1 MLTSTNVRNFKK
13 IPLVMGLPNL
23 VEIQNQSFNSFLQS
37 DALPLKRKNEG
48 LQSLLNELSPI
59 IASNGKFSL
68 EFGSYTMGS
77 PRYSVTECIRRGI
90 TYSFPLK
97 LKLKLSIYKNP
108 VPISTRRK
116 SVERGEVKKGLEVES
131 IREEEVYL
139 CDFPVMTQ
147 RGTFIINGIERV
159 IACQLH
165 RSPGAFFESGG
176 QKKGKEIFVARIV
189 PDRGTWME
197 FETDNNDLLYGV
209 IGPRRRMLGTVIFR
223 ALGYPKDADIIKLFC
238 EIEEINLTK
247 KGFDKKLIGQILAE
261 DVVDAKT
268 GQKIAES
275 KQEISLLLLKTLSSF
290 GMHKIKI
297 IKDKDATALIINT
310 LRKDRTQSKEEALT
324 QIYSRIRSGTP
335 FESNTAETYLRG
347 ILFDKT
353 RFDLG
358 KIGRHRLNT
367 RLNLDVPLSKRVLTI
382 TDIVAVVKELINL
395 QMGKSNV
402 DDIDRLG
409 NRRVRSIGELME
421 NQLRPSF
428 IKLTR
433 SIHERLLMGKAEDL
447 MPHTLI
453 NPRLINSS
461 LMEFFISSQ
470 LSQFMD
476 QTNPLAELTH
486 KRRLSA
492 LGPEGLTRERAGIEV
507 RDVHPTHYGR
517 ICPIETPEGQNIGLI
532 TSLATYARINSLGL
546 LEAPYRKV
554 ENKKVTNNVDYL
566 TADEEDKFIIAQA
579 NAQVDKKG
587 YLATDRALV
596 RYKSDYHFMP
606 SADVNYMDVDPIQTL
621 SISACLIPFLEHDD
635 SNRALMG
642 SNMQRQAV
650 PLMNPEPPLVQT
662 GMEQVVAKESGT
674 TVLAKRDGI
683 IDSVSGD
690 SIIVKV
696 VSGAKSED
704 LLLDETDY
712 YPLKNFIRSNQ
723 STCVHQR
730 PIVKLGQKVKKGDI
744 LADGPAI
751 KNGKLSLGR
760 NVLVAFMPWE
770 GYNFEDAILVSE
782 KIIKEDAYTSI
793 HIEEFEVECRETK
806 LGREEITPDIPNV
819 SEEALKDLDSDG
831 VIRTGAYVKAGD
843 ILVGKVT
850 PKGESV
856 LTSEEKLLRA
866 IFGEKAGD
874 VLNTSMKIPPGTEG
888 VVIDTKIFSREE
900 EDKKRLKDSSSE
912 VQSIKRKKDALLESL
927 EMGALSKIREIIKD
941 KKSQKAIKIKPA
953 NKTDSPKSDKGLQIK
968 AGGILS
974 ANLLNQL
981 DFKTL
986 KSIKV
991 KDAKTNEK
999 LGDCLE
1005 EFSERKK
1012 AIEKEATQEIKDYI
1026 QVEELSPGV
1035 IKLVKVYVASKREL
1049 QEGDKL
1055 SGRHGNKG
1063 VIAKVLP
1070 EEDMPYLSDGTPVDV
1085 VLNPL
1090 GVPSRM
1096 NLGQI
1101 LETHLGWAAKALG
1114 FEAITPVFNGATE
1127 EEIQNCLKEA
1137 SLPEDGKA
1145 VLFDGRTGEPF
1156 NHRITVGYIYL
1167 LKLDHLVEDKI
1178 HARSIGPY
1186 SLVTQQP
1193 LGGKARM
1200 GGQRFGEMEVWALE
1214 AYGAAHIL
1222 QEMLTVKS
1230 DDIEGRTR
1238 TYEAI
1243 VKGENTL
1250 TSGIPESFNVLVKEL
1265 QGLCLDFKIEKDK
1278 ESTWDSSNWQWL
1290 NKERKNEASEIKSIG
1305 LGLASPQL
1313 IRSWSKGEVKKPE
1326 TVNYRTFRA
1335 EKGGL
1340 FCEKIFGPTKDWECY
1355 CGKYK
1360 KIKHKGVVCDRCG
1373 VEVTESSVRRD
1384 RMGHIELVA
1393 PVAHIWMFRVIPSVM
1408 GTLLDMT
1415 LPNLEKLIYYDSWV
1429 VFEPGKTSLAR
1440 QQILTDSEL
1449 EEYRQKYGD
1458 TFEVGMGAPAVKR
1471 LLQELNLEKLR
1482 DGLQKKEKGTSSQ
1495 VARRKINKRR
1505 KIVEA
1510 FMTSGNSPDWMIL
1523 DRIPVIPPNL
1533 RPLVPLDK
1541 GGFASSD
1548 LNDLY
1553 RRVINRNN
1561 RLKRLI
1567 ELDAPEIILRNEKRM
1582 LQEAIDAL
1590 FDNGRRGRVVV
1601 GGTQG
1606 RPLKSLADTLGGKQG
1621 RFRQNLLGK
1630 RVDYSGRSVIVVDPK
1645 LKLDECGIPKEMALE
1660 LFQPFIIRYLK
1671 EKGYFHTIKAGKKL
1685 MERRTVE
1692 VWEALSEVVKNH
1704 FVLLN
1709 RAPTLHRLGIQ
1720 AFRPQ
1725 LTESKAI
1732 KLHPMVCAA
1741 FGADFDGDT
1750 MSVHVPLFMETLLE
1764 AEMLILSTNNLF
1776 RPSDGSPI
1784 LLPSQDM
1791 VWGLYYLT
1799 KMDSS
1804 SVVSDKAGQTI
1815 KEENLR
1821 FFSSTEEAKFAYEL
1835 GEIKLH
1841 TPMLLRIPERFRL
1854 HTKSNKLK
1862 TTTGRAIFNEVLPDG
1877 LEFVNEGMTKSKL
1890 SSFVDSYI
1898 KQFGK
1903 EATCELL
1910 DNLKEIGFHYATI
1923 GGLSIGITDVL
1934 VPPDKWLKIDKARKE
1949 VGKIERQYHEGIITY
1964 GERYN
1969 KLLDVWSRVGD
1980 EVAQNMFSELKKH
1993 PFNPV
1998 LLIMESEARGSAQQ
2012 IRQLGGMRGLIA
2024 RPRKQLTGAVGEI
2037 IEFPITTNFRE
2048 GLSVLEY
2055 FISTHG
2061 GRKGLADTALK
2072 TAQAGYLTR
2081 RLVDV
2086 AQNVI
2091 VREEDCGTVNG
2102 IIAKPLELGGRN
2114 FIPLKERII
2123 GRTTIDD
2130 IKLLL
2135 LDEIIAKAGDEI
2147 TEEIADAIQE
2157 AGIEEVSIRSVL
2169 TCQSKEGICAKC
2181 YGKDLATGTK
2191 VALGQAV
2198 GIMAAQSIGEP
2209 GTQLTL
2215 RTFHIGGTASRI
2227 VGETHYTAQA
2237 DGVIRFQN
2245 LNVTK
2250 NSDGKLM
2257 VLNRNGSILLE
2268 DEEGNKIENYSIN
2281 VGSFLEVSDGQKVK
2295 AKEVIARW
2303 DPYTRPLLS
2312 EIKGKVEFKDLIKGL
2327 TMKEELNRE
2336 TNIVEKVVIE
2346 HRGALHPQIIVRPT
2360 SSKTVSRSG
2369 DDYSGQARYYP
2380 LPTNAHITVNVDE
2393 KIEIG
2398 TLLAKTPREVV
2409 KATDI
2414 TGGLPRIAELFEA
2427 RKPKNPAI
2435 VTEIDGNVKEIVME
2449 GSVRD
2454 IVIEG
2459 ANETRRYAV
2468 PHGKHI
2474 EVDVGD
2480 WVTAGQK
2487 LTDGPAVTQEILRIE
2502 GERKLQQYLLNE
2514 IQEVYRL
2521 QGVKINDKHIE
2532 IIIRQML
2539 MKVQIEDPG
2548 DTSFLWGEQIEKG
2561 DFQKE
2566 NERVVSSGGGKPAK
2580 GRPLVLGITK
2590 ASLASPSFISAASF
2604 QETPRVLTR
2613 SAIFGRKDELK
2624 GLKENLM
2631 IGKLIPAGTGLQ
2643 KYREIEVIKNADT

>member
-1 MLTSTNVRNFKK
+1 MLTSTTNVRNFKK
-13 IPLVMGLPNL
+13 IPSIMGLPNL
-23 VEIQNQSFNSFLQS
+23 VQIQNQSFDSFLQL
-37 DALPLKRKNEG
+37 DGTPLKRKNEG
-48 LQSLLNELSPI
+48 LQTLLNELSPI
-59 IASNGKFSL
+59 VASNGKFAL
-68 EFGSYTMGS
+68 EFENYTIGS
-77 PRYSVTECIRRGI
+77 PRYSVTECMRRGI
-90 TYSFPLK
+90 TYSVPLK
-97 LKLKLSIYKNP
+97 LKLKLSVYKNP
-108 VPISTRRK
+108 VPISAARK
-116 SVERGEVKKGLEVES
+116 LAEHAEAQKGLSARSGAGGEVES
-131 IREEEVYL
+131 IREEDVYL

-147 RGTFIINGIERV
+147 QGTFIINGIERV

-165 RSPGAFFESGG
+165 RSPGAFFESAG

-223 ALGYPKDADIIKLFC
+223 ALGYPKDEEIIKLFC
-238 EIEEINLTK
+238 EIEEINLAQ

-261 DVVDAKT
+261 DVVDVKT

-297 IKDKDATALIINT
+297 IKDKDASALIINT
-310 LRKDRTQSKEEALT
+310 LRKDRAQTKEEALT

-335 FESNTAETYLRG
+335 FETDTAETYLRG
-347 ILFDKT
+347 ILFDKS

-367 RLNLDVPLSKRVLTI
+367 RLNLDIPASKRVLTI

-395 QMGKSNV
+395 QMGKSVV

-421 NQLRPSF
+421 SQLRPSF

-461 LMEFFISSQ
+461 LLEFFTSSQ

-554 ENKKVTNNVDYL
+554 ENKKVTDNINYL

-579 NAQVDKKG
+579 NAQVDSKG
-587 YLATDRALV
+587 YLATDRELV
-596 RYKSDYHFMP
+596 RYKGDYHFMP
-606 SADVNYMDVDPIQTL
+606 SAEVNYMDIDPIQTV
-621 SISACLIPFLEHDD
+621 SASACLIPFLEHDD

-650 PLMNPEPPLVQT
+650 PLINPEPPLVQT
-662 GMEQVVAKESGT
+662 GMEQIVARDSGA

-683 IDSVSGD
+683 VNSVSGE
-690 SIIVKV
+690 SIIVR
-696 VSGAKSED
+696 VSSGLTSED
-704 LLLDETDY
+704 SLLDELDY
-712 YPLKNFIRSNQ
+712 YPLKNFVRSNQ

-730 PIVKLGQKVKKGDI
+730 PIVKVGQKVKKGDI

-751 KNGKLSLGR
+751 KNGKLALGR
-760 NVLVAFMPWE
+760 NALVAFMPWE

-782 KIIKEDAYTSI
+782 RIIKEDAYTSI

-806 LGREEITPDIPNV
+806 LGKEEITQDIPNV
-819 SEEALKDLDSDG
+819 SEESLKNLGSDG

-843 ILVGKVT
+843 VLVGKIT

-874 VLNTSMKIPPGTEG
+874 VLNTSMKVPPGTEG

-927 EMGALSKIREIIKD
+927 EEATLNKIRELLAG
-941 KKSQKAIKIKPA
+941 KKCRQAIKIKSSNQA
-953 NKTDSPKSDKGLQIK
+953 DSSKSSGMQIK
-968 AGGILS
+968 AGEILS
-974 ANLLNQL
+974 SNLLGRL
-981 DFKTL
+981 DLKTL
-986 KSIKV
+986 KSVKIKE
-991 KDAKTNEK
+991 AKTNGK
-999 LGDCLE
+999 LSDYLE

-1012 AIEKEATQEIKDYI
+1012 AIEKEAAQEIKDYL

-1035 IKLVKVYVASKREL
+1035 IKLVKVYVAMKREL

-1096 NLGQI
+1096 NLGQL

-1114 FEAITPVFNGATE
+1114 FEAISPVFNGATE
-1127 EEIQNCLKEA
+1127 EEIKNCLKEA
-1137 SLPEDGKA
+1137 NLPEDGKT

-1156 NHRITVGYIYL
+1156 NQRVTVGYIYI

-1186 SLVTQQP
+1186 SLITQQP

-1222 QEMLTVKS
+1222 QEMLTIKS

-1238 TYEAI
+1238 AYEAI
-1243 VKGENTL
+1243 VKGENTV

-1265 QGLCLDFKIEKDK
+1265 QGLCLDFKIEKNK
-1278 ESTWDSSNWQWL
+1278 ESTWDSGNWQWL
-1290 NKERKNEASEIKSIG
+1290 NKERKDEASEIKSIA

-1313 IRSWSKGEVKKPE
+1313 IRTWSKGEVKKPE

-1373 VEVTESSVRRD
+1373 VEVTESSVRRE

-1429 VFEPGKTSLAR
+1429 VFEPGKTPLKR

-1458 TFEVGMGAPAVKR
+1458 TFEVGMGAPALKR
-1471 LLQELNLEKLR
+1471 LLQELNLEKIR
-1482 DGLQKKEKGTSSQ
+1482 DELQKKEQGTSSQ
-1495 VARRKINKRR
+1495 IARRKINKRR

-1561 RLKRLI
+1561 RLKRLV

-1582 LQEAIDAL
+1582 LQEAVDAL

-1645 LKLDECGIPKEMALE
+1645 LELDECGIPKEMALE

-1764 AEMLILSTNNLF
+1764 TQKLLLSTNNLF

-1791 VWGLYYLT
+1791 VWGIYYLT
-1799 KMDSS
+1799 KMDLSAA
-1804 SVVSDKAGQTI
+1804 VSAVAGQTNKEN
-1815 KEENLR
+1815 KEEDLR
-1821 FFSSTEEAKFAYEL
+1821 FFSSIEEAKFAYEL
-1835 GEIKLH
+1835 REIKLH
-1841 TPMLLRIPERFRL
+1841 TPILLRTPERFRL

-1890 SSFVDSYI
+1890 SSFVDAYI
-1898 KQFGK
+1898 KRFGK
-1903 EATCELL
+1903 EATCTLL
-1910 DNLKEIGFHYATI
+1910 DDLKGLGFHYATM
-1923 GGLSIGITDVL
+1923 GGLSIGITDVEI
-1934 VPPDKWLKIDKARKE
+1934 PPDKWLKIEKGRKE
-1949 VGKIERQYHEGIITY
+1949 VEKIERQYHEGIITY

-1969 KLLDVWSRVGD
+1969 KLIDVWSRVGD

-2091 VREEDCGTVNG
+2091 VTEEDCGTVNG
-2102 IIAKPLELGGRN
+2102 IIVRPLELGGRN
-2114 FIPLKERII
+2114 FISLKERII
-2123 GRTTIDD
+2123 GRTTVDD
-2130 IKLLL
+2130 IKLPLL
-2135 LDEIIAKAGDEI
+2135 ADIIARAGDEI
-2147 TEEIADAIQE
+2147 TEEIADAIEE
-2157 AGIEEVSIRSVL
+2157 AGIEEVTIRSVL

-2181 YGKDLATGTK
+2181 YGKDLAMGGK
-2191 VALGQAV
+2191 VAIGQAV

-2227 VGETHYTAQA
+2227 VGESHYTAQA
-2237 DGVIRFQN
+2237 DGILRFKN

-2257 VLNRNGSILLE
+2257 VLNRNGNILLE
-2268 DEEGNKIENYSIN
+2268 DDEGNKIETYSIN
-2281 VGSFLEVSDGQKVK
+2281 VGSILEVSDGQKIK
-2295 AKEVIARW
+2295 AKETIARW

-2312 EIKGKVEFKDLIKGL
+2312 EIKGKVEFKDIIRGL
-2327 TMKEELNRE
+2327 TMREELNRE
-2336 TNIVEKVVIE
+2336 TNIREKVVVE
-2346 HRGALHPQIIVRPT
+2346 HRGALHPQIVVR
-2360 SSKTVSRSG
+2360 
-2369 DDYSGQARYYP
+2369 DNAGQARYYP
-2380 LPTNAHITVNVDE
+2380 LSTNAHITVNANDE
-2393 KIEIG
+2393 ITIG
-2398 TLLAKTPREVV
+2398 TLLAKTSREIV

-2435 VTEIDGNVKEIVME
+2435 VTEIDGHVKEIIME
-2449 GSVRD
+2449 GNVRD

-2459 ANETRRYAV
+2459 SSETRRYAV

-2474 EVDVGD
+2474 EVDIGD

-2487 LTDGPAVTQEILRIE
+2487 LTDGPAVIQEILRIE

-2521 QGVKINDKHIE
+2521 QGVRINDKHVE

-2548 DTSFLWGEQIEKG
+2548 DASFLWGEQVEKS

-2566 NERVVSSGGGKPAK
+2566 NEKIISSGRKPAK

-2604 QETPRVLTR
+2604 QETSRVLTR
-2613 SAIFGRKDELK
+2613 SAIFGRKDDLK

>member
-1 MLTSTNVRNFKK
+1 MLTYTNVRNFKK
-13 IPLVMGLPNL
+13 IPSVTELPSLVQ
-23 VEIQNQSFNSFLQS
+23 IQNQSFDSFLQP
-37 DALPLKRKNEG
+37 DVPILKRKKEG
-48 LQSLLNELSPI
+48 LQSLLSELSPI
-59 IASNGKFSL
+59 VASNGKFSL
-68 EFGSYTMGS
+68 EFENYTIGS
-77 PRYSVTECIRRGI
+77 PRYSVSECMRRGI
-90 TYSFPLK
+90 TYSVPLK
-97 LKLKLSIYKNP
+97 LKLRLSVYKNP
-108 VPISTRRK
+108 VPISTGRK
-116 SVERGEVKKGLEVES
+116 SEEHNKGKKKLEVES

-139 CDFPVMTQ
+139 CDFPIMTS

-159 IACQLH
+159 ITCQLH
-165 RSPGAFFESGG
+165 RSPGAFFESAG

-223 ALGYPKDADIIKLFC
+223 ALGYPKDEDIIKLFF
-238 EIEEINLTK
+238 ETEEINLTQ

-268 GQKIAES
+268 GQRIAES

-297 IKDKDATALIINT
+297 IKDKDASGLIINT
-310 LRKDRTQSKEEALT
+310 LKKDRTQTKEEALT

-335 FESNTAETYLRG
+335 FESDTAEIYLRG
-347 ILFDKT
+347 ILFDRT

-358 KIGRHRLNT
+358 RIGRHRLNT
-367 RLNLDVPLSKRVLTI
+367 RLTLNIPLSERVLTI

-395 QMGKSNV
+395 QMGKSVV

-433 SIHERLLMGKAEDL
+433 SIHERLLMGKTEEL

-453 NPRLINSS
+453 NPRLINTS
-461 LMEFFISSQ
+461 LMEFFTSSQ

-486 KRRLSA
+486 RRRLSA

-532 TSLATYARINSLGL
+532 TSLATYARINDLGL

-554 ENKKVTNNVDYL
+554 GNKKVTDKIDYL

-579 NAQVDKKG
+579 NAQLDGKG
-587 YLATDRALV
+587 CLATDMVLA
-596 RYKSDYHFMP
+596 RYKGDYHFVP
-606 SADVNYMDVDPIQTL
+606 SADVNYMDIDPIQTV
-621 SISACLIPFLEHDD
+621 SISAALVPFLEHDD

-650 PLMNPEPPLVQT
+650 PLINPEPPLVQT
-662 GMEQVVAKESGT
+662 GMERIVARDSGS
-674 TVLAKRDGI
+674 TVLAKRDGVV
-683 IDSVSGD
+683 DSVSGE
-690 SIIVKV
+690 SIIVRISSSSQGKE
-696 VSGAKSED
+696 S
-704 LLLDETDY
+704 LLDELDY

-730 PIVKLGQKVKKGDI
+730 PVVKSGQKIKKGDI

-751 KNGKLSLGR
+751 KNGKLALGR
-760 NVLVAFMPWE
+760 NALVAFMPWE

-782 KIIKEDAYTSI
+782 KIIKEDVYTSV

-806 LGREEITPDIPNV
+806 LGKEEITQDIPNV
-819 SEEALKDLDSDG
+819 SEDALKNLDSDG
-831 VIRTGAYVKAGD
+831 VIRVGAYVKAGD
-843 ILVGKVT
+843 ILVGKIT

-874 VLNTSMKIPPGTEG
+874 VLNTSMKVPPGTEG

-912 VQSIKRKKDALLESL
+912 VQSIKRKKDALLEVL
-927 EMGALSKIREIIKD
+927 EGTTLNRIREILKG
-941 KKSQKAIKIKPA
+941 KKCKQTIKIKSVRKP
-953 NKTDSPKSDKGLQIK
+953 DSSKDTGVIQIK
-968 AGGILS
+968 TGEVLSENIL
-974 ANLLNQL
+974 NRL

-991 KDAKTNEK
+991 KEGKVNEK
-999 LGDCLE
+999 LNDYLD
-1005 EFSERKK
+1005 EFSERKQ
-1012 AIEKEATQEIKDYI
+1012 AIEKEAAQEIKDYL

-1035 IKLVKVYVASKREL
+1035 IKLVKVYIASKKAL

-1070 EEDMPYLSDGTPVDV
+1070 EEDMPYLSDGTPIDV

-1096 NLGQI
+1096 NLGQL
-1101 LETHLGWAAKALG
+1101 LETHLGWAAKVLG

-1127 EEIQNCLKEA
+1127 EEIKKCLKEA
-1137 SLPEDGKA
+1137 NLPEEGKT

-1156 NHRITVGYIYL
+1156 NQKVTVGYIYL

-1186 SLVTQQP
+1186 SLITQQP

-1214 AYGAAHIL
+1214 SYGAAHTL
-1222 QEMLTVKS
+1222 QETLTVKS

-1250 TSGIPESFNVLVKEL
+1250 ASGIPESFNVLVKEL
-1265 QGLCLDFKIEKDK
+1265 QGLCLDFKIEKNK
-1278 ESTWDSSNWQWL
+1278 ESTWDSSSWQWL
-1290 NKERKNEASEIKSIG
+1290 NKERRNEASEIKSIG

-1373 VEVTESSVRRD
+1373 VEVTESSVRRE
-1384 RMGHIELVA
+1384 RMGHIELVT
-1393 PVAHIWMFRVIPSVM
+1393 PVAHIWMFRVIPSVI

-1429 VFEPGKTSLAR
+1429 VFEPGKTPLGR
-1440 QQILTDSEL
+1440 QQILADSEV

-1458 TFEVGMGAPAVKR
+1458 TFEVGMGAPALKR

-1482 DGLQKKEKGTSSQ
+1482 DELQKKEHSTSSQ
-1495 VARRKINKRR
+1495 AARRKINKRR

-1510 FMTSGNSPDWMIL
+1510 FITSGNSPDWMVL

-1561 RLKRLI
+1561 RLKRLV

-1582 LQEAIDAL
+1582 LQEAVDAL

-1645 LKLDECGIPKEMALE
+1645 LRLDECGIPKEMALE

-1720 AFRPQ
+1720 AFRPK

-1732 KLHPMVCAA
+1732 KVHPMVCAA

-1764 AEMLILSTNNLF
+1764 AQMLILSTNNLF

-1791 VWGLYYLT
+1791 VWGIYYLT
-1799 KMDSS
+1799 KMD
-1804 SVVSDKAGQTI
+1804 VVLGAPGEAQTSD
-1815 KEENLR
+1815 ENLR

-1835 GEIKLH
+1835 GIINLH
-1841 TPMLLRIPERFRL
+1841 TPILLNIPARFISSA
-1854 HTKSNKLK
+1854 KSNKLK
-1862 TTTGRAIFNEVLPDG
+1862 TTVGRAIFNEVLPDG
-1877 LEFVNEGMTKSKL
+1877 SEFVNEGMTKSKL

-1898 KQFGK
+1898 KKFGK
-1903 EATCELL
+1903 GATCVLL
-1910 DNLKEIGFHYATI
+1910 DNLKELGFHYATM
-1923 GGLSIGITDVL
+1923 GGLSIGITDVKI
-1934 VPPDKWLKIDKARKE
+1934 PSDKWTKIEKARKE
-1949 VGKIERQYHEGIITY
+1949 VEKVEKQYHEGIITY

-2086 AQNVI
+2086 SQNVI
-2091 VREEDCGTVNG
+2091 VTEEDCGTVNG
-2102 IIAKPLELGGRN
+2102 IVAKALDLGGRN

-2123 GRTTIDD
+2123 GRITTDD
-2130 IKLLL
+2130 IKLPL
-2135 LDEIIAKAGDEI
+2135 LDEIIVKAGDEI
-2147 TEEIADAIQE
+2147 TEEIADAIEE

-2181 YGKDLATGTK
+2181 YGKDLAIGGK
-2191 VALGQAV
+2191 VAIGQAV

-2227 VGETHYTAQA
+2227 VGESHYTAQA
-2237 DGVIRFQN
+2237 DGIIRFKN

-2250 NSDGKLM
+2250 NDDGKLL
-2257 VLNRNGSILLE
+2257 VLNRNGNIVLE
-2268 DEEGNKIENYSIN
+2268 DDEGNKIETYSIN
-2281 VGSFLEVSDGQKVK
+2281 VGSILELTDGQKVK
-2295 AKEVIARW
+2295 SKDTIARW

-2312 EIKGKVEFKDLIKGL
+2312 EIKGKVEFKDIIRGL
-2327 TMKEELNRE
+2327 TMREELNRE
-2336 TNIVEKVVIE
+2336 TNIREKVVVE
-2346 HRGALHPQIIVRPT
+2346 HRGALHPQIIVRD
-2360 SSKTVSRSG
+2360 KNDQV
-2369 DDYSGQARYYP
+2369 RYYP
-2380 LPTNAHITVNVDE
+2380 LPTNAHITVNAGDE
-2393 KIEIG
+2393 VKVG
-2398 TLLAKTPREVV
+2398 TLIAKTPREII

-2435 VTEIDGNVKEIVME
+2435 VTEIDGHVKEIVME
-2449 GSVRD
+2449 GNVRD

-2459 ANETRRYAV
+2459 SNETRRYAV

-2487 LTDGPAVTQEILRIE
+2487 LTDGPAVIQEILRIE
-2502 GERKLQQYLLNE
+2502 GEKKLQQYLLNE

-2539 MKVQIEDPG
+2539 MKVQLEDPG
-2548 DTSFLWGEQIEKG
+2548 DTSFLWGEQVEKS

-2566 NERVVSSGGGKPAK
+2566 NEKAISSGAKPAK

-2613 SAIFGRKDELK
+2613 AAIFGRKDELK

>member
-13 IPLVMGLPNL
+13 IPSVMGLPNL
-23 VEIQNQSFNSFLQS
+23 VQIQNQSFNSFLQLS
-37 DALPLKRKNEG
+37 VPPLRRKNEG

-59 IASNGKFSL
+59 VASNGKFSL
-68 EFGSYTMGS
+68 EFGSYTIGN
-77 PRYSVTECIRRGI
+77 PRYSVTECMRRGI
-90 TYSFPLK
+90 TYSVPLK
-97 LKLKLSIYKNP
+97 LKLRLNVYKNP
-108 VPISTRRK
+108 APISATRK
-116 SVERGEVKKGLEVES
+116 YTEHTETKKGMEVETV
-131 IREEEVYL
+131 REEEVFL
-139 CDFPVMTQ
+139 CDFPLMTS

-159 IACQLH
+159 ITCQLH

-223 ALGYPKDADIIKLFC
+223 ALGYPKDEDIIKLFC
-238 EIEEINLTK
+238 EMEEINLNQ
-247 KGFDKKLIGQILAE
+247 KGLDKRLIGQILAE

-290 GMHKIKI
+290 GMNKVKI
-297 IKDKDATALIINT
+297 IKDKDSSALIINT
-310 LRKDRTQSKEEALT
+310 LRKDRTQTKEEALT

-335 FESNTAETYLRG
+335 FETDTAETYLRG
-347 ILFDKT
+347 ILFDKS

-358 KIGRHRLNT
+358 RIGRHRLNT
-367 RLNLDVPLSKRVLTI
+367 RLNLDIPVSKRVLTI
-382 TDIVAVVKELINL
+382 TDIVAVVKELVNL
-395 QMGKSNV
+395 QLGRSSV

-428 IKLTR
+428 IKLAR
-433 SIHERLLMGKAEDL
+433 SIHERLLMGKAEEL

-453 NPRLINSS
+453 NPRLINTS
-461 LMEFFISSQ
+461 LMEFFTSSQ

-532 TSLATYARINSLGL
+532 TSLATYARINNLGL
-546 LEAPYRKV
+546 LESPYRKV
-554 ENKKVTNNVDYL
+554 ENKKVTDQINYL
-566 TADEEDKFIIAQA
+566 TADEEDKFVIAQA
-579 NAQVDKKG
+579 NAQLDSKG
-587 YLATDRALV
+587 CLATDMVLA
-596 RYKSDYHFMP
+596 RYKGDYHFVP
-606 SADVNYMDVDPIQTL
+606 SADVKYMDIDPIQTV
-621 SISACLIPFLEHDD
+621 STSAALIPFLEHDD

-650 PLMNPEPPLVQT
+650 PLVNPEPPLVQT
-662 GMEQVVAKESGT
+662 GMEHIVAKDSDAT
-674 TVLAKRDGI
+674 ILAKGDGVV
-683 IDSVSGD
+683 DSVSGE
-690 SIIVKV
+690 SIIVRGY
-696 VSGAKSED
+696 SQSENS
-704 LLLDETDY
+704 LLDELDY

-723 STCVHQR
+723 STCIHQR
-730 PIVKLGQKVKKGDI
+730 PIVKAGQKVKKGDI

-751 KNGKLSLGR
+751 KNGKLALGR
-760 NVLVAFMPWE
+760 NALVAFIPWE

-782 KIIKEDAYTSI
+782 KIIKGDAYTSV

-819 SEEALKDLDSDG
+819 SEDALKDLGSDG
-831 VIRTGAYVKAGD
+831 VIRVGAYVKAGD
-843 ILVGKVT
+843 VLVGKIT

-874 VLNTSMKIPPGTEG
+874 VLNTSMKVPPGSEG

-900 EDKKRLKDSSSE
+900 EDKKRLKGSSSE
-912 VQSIKRKKDALLESL
+912 VQTITRKKDTLLGSLES
-927 EMGALSKIREIIKD
+927 ATANKIIELLD
-941 KKSQKAIKIKPA
+941 GKKCQKAV
-953 NKTDSPKSDKGLQIK
+953 KTKSGSKTNSKKEGASFQIK
-968 AGGILS
+968 AGETLS
-974 ANLLNQL
+974 KSLLDGVDL
-981 DFKTL
+981 KTL
-986 KSIKV
+986 KNIKI
-991 KDAKTNEK
+991 KDSKTNGK
-999 LGDCLE
+999 IKNYLE
-1005 EFSERKK
+1005 EFSQRKK
-1012 AIEKEATQEIKDYI
+1012 EIEKEAAQEIKDYL

-1035 IKLVKVYVASKREL
+1035 IKLVKVYVASKRQL

-1096 NLGQI
+1096 NLGQL
-1101 LETHLGWAAKALG
+1101 LETHLGWAAKVLG
-1114 FEAITPVFNGATE
+1114 FEAVTPVFNGATE
-1127 EEIQNCLKEA
+1127 EEIRKCLKEA
-1137 SLPEDGKA
+1137 ALPENGKT

-1156 NHRITVGYIYL
+1156 NQKVTVGYIYL

-1186 SLVTQQP
+1186 SLITQQP

-1214 AYGAAHIL
+1214 SYGAAHTL
-1222 QEMLTVKS
+1222 QETLTVKS

-1250 TSGIPESFNVLVKEL
+1250 SSGIPESFNVLVKEL

-1278 ESTWDSSNWQWL
+1278 ESTWNSDNWQWL
-1290 NKERKNEASEIKSIG
+1290 NKERKNEASGIKSIA

-1373 VEVTESSVRRD
+1373 VEVTESSVRRE
-1384 RMGHIELVA
+1384 RMGHLELVT

-1429 VFEPGKTSLAR
+1429 VFEPGKTPLER
-1440 QQILTDSEL
+1440 QQILTDAEL
-1449 EEYRQKYGD
+1449 EECRQKYGD
-1458 TFEVGMGAPAVKR
+1458 TFEVGMGAPALKR

-1482 DGLQKKEKGTSSQ
+1482 GELQKKEKATSSQ
-1495 VARRKINKRR
+1495 SARRKINKRR

-1510 FMTSGNSPDWMIL
+1510 FITSGNSPDWMIL

-1561 RLKRLI
+1561 RLKRLV

-1582 LQEAIDAL
+1582 LQEAVDAL

-1692 VWEALSEVVKNH
+1692 VWEALSEVVKSH

-1732 KLHPMVCAA
+1732 KVHPMVCAA

-1764 AEMLILSTNNLF
+1764 AKMLILSTNNLF

-1784 LLPSQDM
+1784 LLPSQDI
-1791 VWGLYYLT
+1791 VWGIYYLT
-1799 KMDSS
+1799 KMDASGE
-1804 SVVSDKAGQTI
+1804 AGQI

-1821 FFSSTEEAKFAYEL
+1821 FFSSIEEARFAYEL
-1835 GEIKLH
+1835 GEISLH
-1841 TPMLLRIPERFRL
+1841 TPILLNIPERFMSSA
-1854 HTKSNKLK
+1854 KNNKLR
-1862 TTTGRAIFNEVLPDG
+1862 TTVGRAIFNEILPDSS
-1877 LEFVNEGMTKSKL
+1877 EFVNEGMTKSKL
-1890 SSFVDSYI
+1890 SSLVDSYI
-1898 KQFGK
+1898 KKFGK
-1903 EATCELL
+1903 EATCLLL
-1910 DNLKEIGFHYATI
+1910 DNLKELGFHYATK
-1923 GGLSIGITDVL
+1923 GGLSIGIADVE
-1934 VPPDKWLKIDKARKE
+1934 VPPDKWTKIEKARKE
-1949 VGKIERQYHEGIITY
+1949 VERVEKQYHEGIITY

-1993 PFNPV
+1993 AFNPV

-2091 VREEDCGTVNG
+2091 VTEEDCGTVNG
-2102 IIAKPLELGGRN
+2102 IIARPLELGGRN

-2123 GRTTIDD
+2123 GRTAIDD
-2130 IKLLL
+2130 IKLPL
-2135 LDEIIAKAGDEI
+2135 LDEVIVKAGDEI
-2147 TEEIADAIQE
+2147 TEEKADAIE
-2157 AGIEEVSIRSVL
+2157 ETGIEEVSIRSVL

-2181 YGKDLATGTK
+2181 YGKDLATGKK
-2191 VALGQAV
+2191 VIVGQAV

-2227 VGETHYTAQA
+2227 VGESHYTAQT
-2237 DGVIRFQN
+2237 DGIVKFQN

-2250 NSDGKLM
+2250 NDSGKLL
-2257 VLNRNGSILLE
+2257 VLNRNGSVVLE
-2268 DEEGNKIENYSIN
+2268 DDEGNEIETYSIN
-2281 VGSFLEVSDGQKVK
+2281 VGSILEVNDGQKVK
-2295 AKEVIARW
+2295 SKETIARW
-2303 DPYTRPLLS
+2303 DPYTRPVLS
-2312 EIKGKVEFKDLIKGL
+2312 EILGKVEFKDVIRGL

-2336 TNIVEKVVIE
+2336 TNIREKIVVE
-2346 HRGALHPQIIVRPT
+2346 HRGALHPQIIVRD
-2360 SSKTVSRSG
+2360 S
-2369 DDYSGQARYYP
+2369 SGQARYYP
-2380 LPTNAHITVNVDE
+2380 LSTNAHITVNAGE
-2393 KIEIG
+2393 QIKIG
-2398 TLLAKTPREVV
+2398 TLLAKTPREVI

-2435 VTEIDGNVKEIVME
+2435 VTEIDGHVKEIVME
-2449 GSVRD
+2449 GNVRD

-2459 ANETRRYAV
+2459 SNEPKRYAV

-2487 LTDGPAVTQEILRIE
+2487 LTDGPAVIQEILRIE
-2502 GERKLQQYLLNE
+2502 GEKRLQQYLLNE

-2548 DTSFLWGEQIEKG
+2548 DTSFLWGEQVEKS

-2566 NERVVSSGGGKPAK
+2566 NEKAASSSGKSAK

-2613 SAIFGRKDELK
+2613 AAIFGRKDQLK

-2643 KYREIEVIKNADT
+2643 RYREIEVIKNADT

>member
-1 MLTSTNVRNFKK
+1 
-13 IPLVMGLPNL
+13 MGLPNL
-23 VEIQNQSFNSFLQS
+23 VQIQNQSFSSFLQP
-37 DALPLKRKNEG
+37 DVPPLKRKNEG
-48 LQSLLNELSPI
+48 LQSLIGELFPI
-59 IASNGKFSL
+59 VASNGKFSL
-68 EFGSYTMGS
+68 EFANYTIGNS
-77 PRYSVTECIRRGI
+77 RYSVTECIRRGI
-90 TYSFPLK
+90 TYSVPLK
-97 LKLKLSIYKNP
+97 LKLKLIIYKNP
-108 VPISTRRK
+108 VPISFNRK
-116 SVERGEVKKGLEVES
+116 SARNTEIKKGLEIES

-139 CDFPVMTQ
+139 CDFPLMTQ
-147 RGTFIINGIERV
+147 QGTFIINGIERV
-159 IACQLH
+159 ITCQLH

-223 ALGYPKDADIIKLFC
+223 ALGYPKDDGIIKLFC
-238 EIEEINLTK
+238 ETEEINLSQRS
-247 KGFDKKLIGQILAE
+247 FDKKLIGQILAE
-261 DVVDAKT
+261 DVVDAKI

-290 GMHKIKI
+290 SINKVKI
-297 IKDKDATALIINT
+297 IKDKDSSALIINT
-310 LRKDRTQSKEEALT
+310 LRKDRTQTKEEALT

-335 FESNTAETYLRG
+335 FESDTAETYLRG
-347 ILFDKT
+347 ILFDKA

-358 KIGRHRLNT
+358 RIGRHRLNS
-367 RLNLDVPLSKRVLTI
+367 RLNLDIPTSKRVLTI
-382 TDIVAVVKELINL
+382 DDIVAVVKELINL
-395 QMGKSNV
+395 QMGKSGV

-409 NRRVRSIGELME
+409 NRRIRSIGELMGS
-421 NQLRPSF
+421 QLRPSF
-428 IKLTR
+428 IKLAR

-447 MPHTLI
+447 MPHTLV

-461 LMEFFISSQ
+461 LMEFFTSSQ

-532 TSLATYARINSLGL
+532 TSLANYAQINSLGL

-554 ENKKVTNNVDYL
+554 ESKKVTNTVDYL

-579 NAQVDKKG
+579 NASLDAKG
-587 YLATDRALV
+587 YLTDDRILA
-596 RYKSDYHFMP
+596 RYKGDYHSMP
-606 SADVNYMDVDPIQTL
+606 SAEVKYMDIDPIQTV
-621 SISACLIPFLEHDD
+621 STSASLIPFLEHDD

-650 PLMNPEPPLVQT
+650 PLVNPEPPLVQT
-662 GMEQVVAKESGT
+662 GMEHIVAKDSGA
-674 TVLAKRDGI
+674 TVLAKKDGVV
-683 IDSVSGD
+683 DSVSGE
-690 SIIVKV
+690 SIIVRASSSSKT
-696 VSGAKSED
+696 ED
-704 LLLDETDY
+704 FLLDELDY
-712 YPLKNFIRSNQ
+712 YPLRNFVRSNQ
-723 STCVHQR
+723 STCIHQK
-730 PIVKLGQKVKKGDI
+730 PIVNVGQRVKKGDI
-744 LADGPAI
+744 LADGSAT
-751 KNGKLSLGR
+751 KNGKLALGR
-760 NVLVAFMPWE
+760 NALVAFMPWE

-806 LGREEITPDIPNV
+806 LGKEEITQDIPNV
-819 SEEALKDLDSDG
+819 SEDALKDLDSDG
-831 VIRTGAYVKAGD
+831 VVRVGAYVNAGD
-843 ILVGKVT
+843 ILVGKIT

-874 VLNTSMKIPPGTEG
+874 VLNTSLKVPPGTEG

-912 VQSIKRKKDALLESL
+912 IQSIKRKKDTLLESL
-927 EMGALSKIREIIKD
+927 QRATLNKIVEILKGT
-941 KKSQKAIKIKPA
+941 KCKQAVKIKLA
-953 NKTDSPKSDKGLQIK
+953 HQKNSTKGTDSIQIR
-968 AGGILS
+968 ASEVLS
-974 ANLLNQL
+974 AALLSRL
-981 DFKTL
+981 DL
-986 KSIKV
+986 KAFGSIKV
-991 KDAKTNEK
+991 KNAKINERVRNYR
-999 LGDCLE
+999 E
-1005 EFSERKK
+1005 EFAERKK
-1012 AIEKEATQEIKDYI
+1012 IIEKEAAQEIKNYL

-1035 IKLVKVYVASKREL
+1035 IKLVKVYVASKRQL

-1096 NLGQI
+1096 NLGQL
-1101 LETHLGWAAKALG
+1101 LETHLGWAAKVLG
-1114 FEAITPVFNGATE
+1114 FEAVTPVFNGATE
-1127 EEIQNCLKEA
+1127 EEIKNCLKEA
-1137 SLPEDGKA
+1137 NLPEDGKT
-1145 VLFDGRTGEPF
+1145 VLFDGRTGERF
-1156 NHRITVGYIYL
+1156 DQRVTVGYIYL

-1186 SLVTQQP
+1186 SLITQQP

-1214 AYGAAHIL
+1214 SYGAAHTL
-1222 QEMLTVKS
+1222 QETLTVKS

-1238 TYEAI
+1238 AYEAI

-1250 TSGIPESFNVLVKEL
+1250 NSGIPESFNVLVKEL

-1278 ESTWDSSNWQWL
+1278 ESTWDSSSWQWL
-1290 NKERKNEASEIKSIG
+1290 NKERKNEASEIKSIA

-1340 FCEKIFGPTKDWECY
+1340 FCERIFGPTKDWECY

-1373 VEVTESSVRRD
+1373 VEVTESKVRRE
-1384 RMGHIELVA
+1384 RMGHIELIT
-1393 PVAHIWMFRVIPSVM
+1393 PVAHIWMFRVIPSVI

-1429 VFEPGKTSLAR
+1429 VFKPGKTPLER

-1449 EEYRQKYGD
+1449 EEYIQKYGD
-1458 TFEVGMGAPAVKR
+1458 SFEVGMGAPALKR

-1482 DGLQKKEKGTSSQ
+1482 DELQKKEQGTSSQ
-1495 VARRKINKRR
+1495 STRRKINKRR

-1510 FMTSGNSPDWMIL
+1510 FITSGNSPDWMIL

-1582 LQEAIDAL
+1582 LQEAVDAL

-1685 MERRTVE
+1685 IERRTVE
-1692 VWEALSEVVKNH
+1692 VWEALSEVVRNH

-1720 AFRPQ
+1720 AFRPK

-1732 KLHPMVCAA
+1732 KVHPMVCAA

-1764 AEMLILSTNNLF
+1764 AQMLMLSTNNLF

-1791 VWGLYYLT
+1791 VLGLYYLT
-1799 KMDSS
+1799 KMDT
-1804 SVVSDKAGQTI
+1804 AGQSV
-1815 KEENLR
+1815 KEKDMR
-1821 FFSSTEEAKFAYEL
+1821 FFSSTEEAKMAYEL

-1841 TPMLLRIPERFRL
+1841 TPILLTVPERFMP
-1854 HTKSNKLK
+1854 TVKNNKLK
-1862 TTTGRAIFNEVLPDG
+1862 TTVGRAIFNEVLPDG
-1877 LEFVNEGMTKSKL
+1877 SEFANEGMTKSKL

-1898 KQFGK
+1898 KRFGK
-1903 EATCELL
+1903 DATCALL
-1910 DNLKEIGFHYATI
+1910 DNLKGLGFHYATM
-1923 GGLSIGITDVL
+1923 GGISISITDVKI
-1934 VPPDKWLKIDKARKE
+1934 PGDKWVKIEKARKE
-1949 VGKIERQYHEGIITY
+1949 VERVERQYHEGIITY

-2091 VREEDCGTVNG
+2091 VTEEDCGTVNG
-2102 IIAKPLELGGRN
+2102 ITVRPLELGGRN
-2114 FIPLKERII
+2114 FISLKERII
-2123 GRTTIDD
+2123 GRTATDD

-2135 LDEIIAKAGDEI
+2135 LDEVIVRAGDEI
-2147 TEEIADAIQE
+2147 TEEIADAIEE

-2169 TCQSKEGICAKC
+2169 TCQSKNGICAKC
-2181 YGKDLATGTK
+2181 YGKDLATGK
-2191 VALGQAV
+2191 RVALGQAV

-2227 VGETHYTAQA
+2227 VGESHYTAQS
-2237 DGVIRFQN
+2237 DGIVRFKN

-2250 NSDGKLM
+2250 NSDGKLI
-2257 VLNRNGSILLE
+2257 VLNRNGNILLE
-2268 DEEGNKIENYSIN
+2268 DEEANKIETYSIN
-2281 VGSFLEVSDGQKVK
+2281 VGSVLEVNDGQRVK
-2295 AKEVIARW
+2295 AKETISRW

-2312 EIKGKVEFKDLIKGL
+2312 EIKGKVEFKDIIKGL
-2327 TMKEELNRE
+2327 TMREELNRE
-2336 TNIVEKVVIE
+2336 TNIREKVVVE
-2346 HRGALHPQIIVRPT
+2346 HRGALHPQIIVRPARQD
-2360 SSKTVSRSG
+2360 SAGG
-2369 DDYSGQARYYP
+2369 DDFGNARYYP
-2380 LPTNAHITVNVDE
+2380 LPTNAHITINENAHVG
-2393 KIEIG
+2393 IG
-2398 TLLAKTPREVV
+2398 ALLAKTPREVV

-2435 VTEIDGNVKEIVME
+2435 VTEIDGHVKEIIME
-2449 GSVRD
+2449 GNIRD

-2459 ANETRRYAV
+2459 PNETRRYVV

-2480 WVTAGQK
+2480 WVASGQK
-2487 LTDGPAVTQEILRIE
+2487 LTDGPAVIQEILRIE

-2521 QGVKINDKHIE
+2521 QGVRINDKHIE

-2548 DTSFLWGEQIEKG
+2548 DTSFLWAEQMEKS

-2566 NERVVSSGGGKPAK
+2566 NEKVVSSGGKPAK

-2631 IGKLIPAGTGLQ
+2631 IGKLIPAGTGLK
-2643 KYREIEVIKNADT
+2643 KYREIEVVKNADT